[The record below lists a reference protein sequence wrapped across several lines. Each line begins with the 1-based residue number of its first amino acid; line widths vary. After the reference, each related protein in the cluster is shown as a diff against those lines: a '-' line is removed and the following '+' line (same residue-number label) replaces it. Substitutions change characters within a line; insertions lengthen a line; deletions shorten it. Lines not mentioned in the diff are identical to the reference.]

1 MCPLPALCSLIT
13 IYPAR
18 QGFTGLLNEG
28 IHKINNTHKVI
39 QKHFHV
45 MSIGGRLQGS
55 YNTIFCPQCQR
66 RPIQTGIIYIGHCS
80 CVSTVCVRDIITR
93 DQIFRP
99 SPSIFTYCKEWKGE
113 WPGNGMEMR
122 LGQTLQEL
130 NVQYTFRVVFLAVGT
145 DLQ

>member
-1 MCPLPALCSLIT
+1 MCPLPALCSLIA

-18 QGFTGLLNEG
+18 QGFTGLLN
-28 IHKINNTHKVI
+28 KQYPQSNS
-39 QKHFHV
+39 KHFHV

-99 SPSIFTYCKEWKGE
+99 SPSIFTYCKEWRGE
-113 WPGNGMEMR
+113 WHGNGLGMR
-122 LGQTLQEL
+122 LGQPLQEL
-130 NVQYTFRVVFLAVGT
+130 NVQYTFRVVFLAAGT